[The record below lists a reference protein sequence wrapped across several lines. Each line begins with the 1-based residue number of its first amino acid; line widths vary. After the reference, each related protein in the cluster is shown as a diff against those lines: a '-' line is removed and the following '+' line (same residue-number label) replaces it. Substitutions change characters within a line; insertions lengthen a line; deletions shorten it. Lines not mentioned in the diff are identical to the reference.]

1 VFARPIGKNQAIQ
14 HPLAECGMR
23 LQSTE
28 LLMWKAAAL
37 YHAGKPLRRRG
48 HGGQVPRRGGQR

>member
-1 VFARPIGKNQAIQ
+1 
-14 HPLAECGMR
+14 MR